1 MRLEVTDAPREED
14 EAFVIAQTR
23 SYNAAFTEKYVRSL
37 CVFIR
42 DDTDT
47 IVGGLTGK
55 TYWRYLDIAF
65 LWVEEKHRGRG
76 LATQLMAAAE
86 AEARSRGCE
95 RAVLDTLSFQAPGF
109 YRKRGYIEFGRL
121 SGFSGMIGT
130 ICTKCS
136 AMSR

>member
-23 SYNAAFTEKYVRSL
+23 SYNAAVTEDDVRSL
-37 CVFIR
+37 CVFTR
-42 DDTDT
+42 DDTGT
-47 IVGGLTGK
+47 IIGGLTGK

-86 AEARSRGCE
+86 AEARRRGCE
-95 RAVLDTLSFQAPGF
+95 RALLDT
-109 YRKRGYIEFGRL
+109 R
-121 SGFSGMIGT
+121 
-130 ICTKCS
+130 
-136 AMSR
+136 